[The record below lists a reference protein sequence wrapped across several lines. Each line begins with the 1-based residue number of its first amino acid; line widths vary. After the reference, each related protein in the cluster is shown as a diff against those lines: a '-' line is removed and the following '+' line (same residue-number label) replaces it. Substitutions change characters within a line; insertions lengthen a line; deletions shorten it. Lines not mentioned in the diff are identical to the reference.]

1 MFALLQAFTFL
12 RAVKVYLKI
21 LVPQFSR
28 TWRVCLVLPSSLSI
42 RSHNQITSVVLGILE
57 S

>member
-12 RAVKVYLKI
+12 WEVKLYLKI

-42 RSHNQITSVVLGILE
+42 RSHNQITFVVLGILE